1 MQLRRL
7 ALLALGTGLFLISA
21 GCAGDPQ
28 PGSMPSAPELAD
40 TNADSELLFVPLA
53 PVVRPEPQATYSA
66 SRWISAAMGGE
77 IRLAGMRVRFP
88 AGSLPSSTIIR
99 LVVRTDD
106 EVALEIL
113 PADIPL
119 RSPAII
125 TLDDLSLTNGRTYHN
140 VAFYTQATPAVAQPT
155 SNDWRRPQAWVSTT
169 GAFVLGGTRWDISG
183 IQPIRYLHR
192 SGRVTQWVPA
202 ATGGTIVVDR
212 VKLTIH
218 AWALNCDTHITIRQK
233 SEDGA
238 LIAELQPH
246 GLQFRSAVTLEIDL
260 DGLQWQ
266 PYEDWSIY
274 WLNPVTNNWE
284 DQDGTFDHRR
294 VTAEISHFSTYA
306 PARGRAGW

>member
-1 MQLRRL
+1 MQLRRS
-7 ALLALGTGLFLISA
+7 ALLALGIGILLISA
-21 GCAGDPQ
+21 GCAGDRQ
-28 PGSMPSAPELAD
+28 PGPMPSAPEVAD
-40 TNADSELLFVPLA
+40 ADAGSDLLFIPLA
-53 PVVRPEPQATYSA
+53 PVVRPAPQATYSA

-88 AGSLPSSTIIR
+88 AGSLPSSTNIR

-106 EVALEIL
+106 DVALEIL
-113 PADIPL
+113 PAGIHL

-125 TLDDLSLTNGRTYHN
+125 TLDDLSVTNGRTYHN
-140 VAFYTQATPAVAQPT
+140 VAFYTQATPAVVQPT

-183 IQPIRYLHR
+183 VQPIRYLHR

-212 VKLTIH
+212 VKLTIP
-218 AWALNCDTHITIRQK
+218 AWALHCDTHITIWQK

-238 LIAELQPH
+238 LTAELEPH
-246 GLQFRSAVTLEIDL
+246 GLQFRSTATLEIDL
-260 DGLQWQ
+260 EGLPWQ

-274 WLNPVTNNWE
+274 WLNTATNIWE
-284 DQDGTFDHRR
+284 DQNGTFDSRR

>member
-1 MQLRRL
+1 MQLRRS
-7 ALLALGTGLFLISA
+7 ALLALGIVILLIVA
-21 GCAGDPQ
+21 GCSSDRQ
-28 PGSMPSAPELAD
+28 PDSMPSAPVVAD
-40 TNADSELLFVPLA
+40 DDVDAGLRFIPLA
-53 PVVRPEPQATYSA
+53 PVVRPAPQATYST
-66 SRWISAAMGGE
+66 SRWISAVFGGE
-77 IRLAGMRVRFP
+77 IRLAGMRVWFP
-88 AGSLPSSTIIR
+88 AGSLPSSTQIR

-113 PADIPL
+113 PAGIQL
-119 RSPAII
+119 RSPAIV
-125 TLDDLSLTNGRTYHN
+125 TLDDLSLTDGRTYHN

-155 SNDWRRPQAWVSTT
+155 SNDWRRPQAWLSTT

-183 IQPIRYLHR
+183 VQPIRYLQR
-192 SGRVTQWVPA
+192 SGRVTQWIPA

-212 VKLTIH
+212 VRLTIP
-218 AWALNCDTHITIRQK
+218 AWALNCDTHITVRQR

-238 LIAELQPH
+238 LTAELQPH

-274 WLNPVTNNWE
+274 WLNTATNMWE